1 MIGIVE
7 KINTQIDELKNTE
20 KLKGKMSAV
29 FQKFNDLKTN
39 VTGQNQNQNIHDK
52 KVKKFWNKYKKLK
65 NLLKIED
72 TLISKTLT
80 DMDTYVENKNAIE
93 KEMNGDFSGYE
104 DYIEVDRE
112 SLKTI
117 KNSIE
122 EIMTASNVDADI
134 NQSNIGEIEK
144 LLDKVKSIEKG
155 LWDLKK
161 GNSNGDAK
169 EEKNLYERAKSLIS
183 DGVLGIVLEDVN
195 NISTM
200 QIRNLN
206 LPTTLETDG
215 NKKADLI
222 KDITNKGIFV
232 KYIELYFNNYAKISE
247 YGNDDTALKYEME
260 YILNGNLNDKD
271 NLTETIKK
279 LVEVRNLSNGA
290 YLITDG
296 EKMQEITTLA
306 ETVATAIGMPF
317 LTPVAQ
323 AVIIEA
329 WALTEAVIDVRQLLN
344 GEKVPIVKNSE
355 NWNSSIKNIGTFE
368 DGRKN
373 NTGLTYTQY
382 LQTMIMTQKTK
393 NTVFRTMDLVQVNM
407 QKRYNKDFLI
417 SECFGMCEVEANL
430 RIEPVFTSLPIVS
443 HLIGNNNESYVYKT
457 KMEYEY

>member
-1 MIGIVE
+1 M
-7 KINTQIDELKNTE
+7 
-20 KLKGKMSAV
+20 
-29 FQKFNDLKTN
+29 
-39 VTGQNQNQNIHDK
+39 
-52 KVKKFWNKYKKLK
+52 
-65 NLLKIED
+65 
-72 TLISKTLT
+72 
-80 DMDTYVENKNAIE
+80 
-93 KEMNGDFSGYE
+93 
-104 DYIEVDRE
+104 
-112 SLKTI
+112 
-117 KNSIE
+117 
-122 EIMTASNVDADI
+122 
-134 NQSNIGEIEK
+134 
-144 LLDKVKSIEKG
+144 
-155 LWDLKK
+155 
-161 GNSNGDAK
+161 
-169 EEKNLYERAKSLIS
+169 
-183 DGVLGIVLEDVN
+183 
-195 NISTM
+195 
-200 QIRNLN
+200 
-206 LPTTLETDG
+206 
-215 NKKADLI
+215 
-222 KDITNKGIFV
+222 

-393 NTVFRTMDLVQVNM
+393 NTVFRTMV
-407 QKRYNKDFLI
+407 
-417 SECFGMCEVEANL
+417 
-430 RIEPVFTSLPIVS
+430 
-443 HLIGNNNESYVYKT
+443 
-457 KMEYEY
+457 